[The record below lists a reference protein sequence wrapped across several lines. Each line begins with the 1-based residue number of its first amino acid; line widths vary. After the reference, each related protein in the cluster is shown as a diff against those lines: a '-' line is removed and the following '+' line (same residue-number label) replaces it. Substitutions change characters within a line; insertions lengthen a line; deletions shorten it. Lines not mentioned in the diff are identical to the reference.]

1 MEKCI
6 FCHLDDKE
14 VIGKY
19 IHWTAMFDAYPVS
32 DGHVL
37 LVSNRHCETYFD
49 LSTEETTDL
58 AKAIDDIK
66 TYLDDKYHPDGYNIG
81 CNCGEVAGQSIKH
94 CHIHIIP
101 RYAGDVEDPLG
112 GVRGVKIDKQK
123 Y

>member
-66 TYLDDKYHPDGYNIG
+66 TYLDDKYHPDGYNVG
-81 CNCGEVAGQSIKH
+81 FNCKEAAGQTVMH
-94 CHIHIIP
+94 AHMHVIP
-101 RYAGDVEDPLG
+101 RYRGDSENPRG
-112 GVRGVKIDKQK
+112 GIRKAVKRQGF
-123 Y
+123 